1 MRIEFDLHHTCRF
14 NLFECYSLDSQ
25 KCIKTVLWTQID
37 QSVFNDYENA
47 YFWKCILV
55 DRVSVTP
62 AFHNV
67 TYLKQQLLAF
77 LINRYKIKFKNREK
91 EDPQWTYHFTT
102 TKDSFLGSIS
112 AMKSSM
118 GGNCSTSLAFIA
130 RWTDDFTWLTPE
142 TASPAWNLVDKKKHV
157 KEIYHKEENV
167 FHETNSNIVLSNEIS
182 LKAIVREIGL
192 NQFKHTTTRQ
202 QNILD
207 GTYQVRVNFYKYSDP

>member
-1 MRIEFDLHHTCRF
+1 MR
-14 NLFECYSLDSQ
+14 
-25 KCIKTVLWTQID
+25 ID
-37 QSVFNDYENA
+37 QSVFNDNENT

-77 LINRYKIKFKNREK
+77 LINRYKIKIKNR

-142 TASPAWNLVDKKKHV
+142 TASPAWNLVDKKK
-157 KEIYHKEENV
+157 KTWKKYITKKKM
-167 FHETNSNIVLSNEIS
+167 F
-182 LKAIVREIGL
+182 
-192 NQFKHTTTRQ
+192 FMRQ
-202 QNILD
+202 I
-207 GTYQVRVNFYKYSDP
+207 PI